1 MSEHLE
7 LQITEDGSP
16 TLYSTEFHECYHST
30 RGALSE
36 SRHICVDNGLA
47 TLSCEPPICVLEYG
61 FGLGMNLWVAAQ
73 WAIQNAKAI
82 DYTTLELYPVPSEI
96 VSLASCFESSEVEKI
111 WREAHKAPWKIK
123 CTLSHQIAL
132 TKLCIDFMQ
141 YAPPVNAFHIVFFDA
156 FSPLRVPEQWD
167 SSLFARI
174 FDALLPGGRLVT
186 YSASGNV
193 KQALRK
199 AGFQVQRRPGALG
212 KHHMLVAEK

>member
-1 MSEHLE
+1 
-7 LQITEDGSP
+7 
-16 TLYSTEFHECYHST
+16 
-30 RGALSE
+30 
-36 SRHICVDNGLA
+36 
-47 TLSCEPPICVLEYG
+47 
-61 FGLGMNLWVAAQ
+61 
-73 WAIQNAKAI
+73 
-82 DYTTLELYPVPSEI
+82 
-96 VSLASCFESSEVEKI
+96 
-111 WREAHKAPWKIK
+111 
-123 CTLSHQIAL
+123 
-132 TKLCIDFMQ
+132 MQ
-141 YAPPVNAFHIVFFDA
+141 YTPPVNTFHIVFFDA